1 MPSLFLGFQRTSQ
14 LPSEVCATF
23 EDHDKKRVSLQS
35 ITVLSASLR
44 WVRDP
49 PGGVAHSLSLGFFTN
64 ALWPM
69 PIFSSFSKEL
79 TAQDEVI

>member
-1 MPSLFLGFQRTSQ
+1 M
-14 LPSEVCATF
+14 
-23 EDHDKKRVSLQS
+23 SLQGV
-35 ITVLSASLR
+35 TVLSTSLR